1 MYTLDEFEADRRRD
15 ALRIRSLARRMD
27 NASDMR
33 MAMAT
38 ALSEHP
44 VVSYVKG
51 LPVESPSYPAI
62 LYLKQ
67 SSDARRSTPS
77 GNDVESRGTGN
88 GVETQGTGN
97 DIEPQGTGNSV
108 REGYVIPGEEFLRE
122 REIVNDPSYQG
133 RGLYESVSLSNVI
146 NGSSDIIIKTG
157 KEAEQFRKEHGIE
170 ACDLEY
176 ITWVMPG
183 HDIDRPKER
192 GCSFI
197 RSSSGNGLVYTAC
210 PHDKE
215 HHIKAKKKHCW
226 SLRCPMCMNDTALK
240 RAVSIERQLLT
251 FSRLKEKQGVDVGDI
266 GHWVVSPPQE
276 FAKSMMQTSDEFD
289 LLSKYIGDSLIVHGA
304 SAGVTV
310 FHPWRQQDDM
320 WKLSP
325 HFHSLCYG
333 HIDTTRFR
341 KDNPGWVIKKVH
353 PRERIRSIR
362 QSVAYLMTHMGIGVS
377 EVDPDD
383 VDWEEKVLNH
393 FIPGI
398 TSKDAKYSDKDFED
412 SLLGKGRMVGDCR
425 DIDWLQFT
433 EEELQKELRIR
444 LWGGVSRNNIRNV
457 GLFRQYKL
465 RVCTECGELLRTYD
479 GHDDTSGELVRYIA
493 DNRIMAFRQDAIFVS
508 TLFAKYKSRL
518 RDADMT
524 VIELVRMIP
533 QAVSTL
539 ELDLP
544 KNDDI
549 VLDGPFD
556 RPDEYYLRRQRI
568 AFGPDAEA

>member
-15 ALRIRSLARRMD
+15 ALRIRSLARSMEK
-27 NASDMR
+27 ASDMQA
-33 MAMAT
+33 AMAN

-51 LPVESPSYPAI
+51 LPIESPRYPAI

-67 SSDARRSTPS
+67 SSNARRSSQS
-77 GNDVESRGTGN
+77 GRDA
-88 GVETQGTGN
+88 
-97 DIEPQGTGNSV
+97 D
-108 REGYVIPGEEFLRE
+108 
-122 REIVNDPSYQG
+122 QG
-133 RGLYESVSLSNVI
+133 RYQEGHQGIDQERQLFESVSFRNIVK
-146 NGSSDIIIKTG
+146 GTTEDIIIKTG
-157 KEAEQFRKEHGIE
+157 KEAESFRKRHGLQ
-170 ACDLEY
+170 ASDLEY

-183 HDIDRPKER
+183 HDLDRPKDR
-192 GCSFI
+192 GCTFI
-197 RSSSGNGLVYTAC
+197 RSSSGDGIVYTAC
-210 PHDKE
+210 PTDKE

-226 SLRCPMCMNDTALK
+226 SLRCPVCMNDTALK
-240 RAVSIERQLLT
+240 RAVAIERQLLT

-276 FAKSMMQTSDEFD
+276 FAKSMMQTAGEFD
-289 LLSKYIGDSLIVHGA
+289 LMSKYIGDSLIAHGA

-310 FHPWRQQDDM
+310 FHPWRQQEDM

-341 KDNPGWVIKKVH
+341 KDNPGWIIKKVH

-398 TSKDAKYSDKDFED
+398 SSKDADFSDRDFED
-412 SLLGKGRMVGDCR
+412 GFEGKGRMVGDCD
-425 DIDWLQFT
+425 DIDWMRFT
-433 EEELQKELRIR
+433 MEELWKELRIR
-444 LWGGVSRNNIRNV
+444 YWGGVSRNNIRNV

-479 GHDDTSGELVRYIA
+479 GNDDSTGELVRYIV
-493 DNRIMAFRQDAIFVS
+493 DNRIMAFRRDAVLVS

-518 RDADMT
+518 READMT
-524 VIELVRMIP
+524 VIDLVRMIP

-544 KNDDI
+544 RNDDI

-568 AFGPDAEA
+568 AFGPDTEA